1 MLIYADHQWCA
12 DLHLNRADFAFWDV
26 AMRRRQVIDAK
37 GVVTPLLRVKQERMK
52 ARHGLEVEK
61 VVSANFCAP
70 SEAQCCEA

>member
-61 VVSANFCAP
+61 VK
-70 SEAQCCEA
+70 